1 MTSLADRVCLCSL
14 RKGKDRTV
22 VDSGFVCLLPTATA
36 RGSAGGMIDVGGRK
50 GEHITRGGGLL
61 FPPSYFVG
69 SVRKETHS
77 LVSRK
82 RDSSVWPMPVTS
94 SPTDPHPPCVSQ

>member
-50 GEHITRGGGLL
+50 GEHITRGGGVVISTFL
-61 FPPSYFVG
+61 FCRVG
-69 SVRKETHS
+69 K
-77 LVSRK
+77 K
-82 RDSSVWPMPVTS
+82 RNTQ
-94 SPTDPHPPCVSQ
+94 PCF